1 MFLCIGYG
9 FGCVCVLGIW
19 WDVGWALCVC
29 VCVLCEGVGFALAS
43 RNKLLLKPACDLSP
57 GARPAS
63 MSRKAVAYRGGRPE
77 GSEAGL

>member
-1 MFLCIGYG
+1 MCVRHMVGCWVGTLC
-9 FGCVCVLGIW
+9 V
-19 WDVGWALCVC
+19 CVC

-43 RNKLLLKPACDLSP
+43 RNELLLKPGCDLSP

-63 MSRKAVAYRGGRPE
+63 MSRKAVAYRGGRAE